1 MTPESTA
8 DPIPEIANQPP
19 STAGMTSR
27 VVKGSLWT
35 LAGQLA
41 PLGVSFFVTPFV
53 IRMLGPE
60 GYGVLIL
67 VALIPGYLGFAEMG
81 MSLAST
87 KFASAAYAEGDKAK
101 EARIIRT
108 AAMIAISS
116 SVPFALAMFLLAGQL
131 AVVFN
136 VPQQFVAD
144 AVLALRLASVT
155 FVVNFLCAIFNTPAL
170 ARLRMDLNT
179 LVNSGSRI
187 LGLVATPVALY
198 LGFGVVG
205 AVAALLGASIINLA
219 GHLTISRR
227 LLPNIAAFSIDR
239 SSIRPMLRFGGALA
253 VAAIAALLLSNLEK
267 AVLARTASVED
278 LGYYSV
284 SFMLATLATFFSQ
297 AMIQSLIPAF
307 SQLMTPERRDQLD
320 GLFSRALRLNI
331 IVILPMLAT
340 MVVLARPFFTYWA
353 GEAYGLQ
360 STYPFYIL
368 AGGLV
373 FNLLAYVPYT
383 VLMAS
388 GRADLL
394 ARLYWM
400 ELVPYLG
407 VTALFT
413 VRFGM
418 MGAATAWALRI
429 FADTAMICL
438 LARRHIGVSFRV
450 FGKRLPLVGAAIMIL
465 LVPVVFTLF
474 SSEIT
479 IWPIAALAPALAAY
493 AALAWKKFIS
503 AEESQWLYRKIESFF
518 ERNNG

>member
-1 MTPESTA
+1 MTPEAQAEALTDS
-8 DPIPEIANQPP
+8 INQPP
-19 STAGMTSR
+19 STAGMTTR

-41 PLGVSFFVTPFV
+41 PLGVSFFVTPLV

-87 KFASAAYAEGDKAK
+87 KFASAAYAEGDKAR
-101 EARIIRT
+101 EARIVRT
-108 AAMIAISS
+108 AAMIALFS
-116 SVPFALAMFLLAGQL
+116 SVPFAVAMFLLAGQF
-131 AVVFN
+131 AAVFN
-136 VPQQFVAD
+136 VPEQYLAD
-144 AVLALRLASVT
+144 AALALRLASVT
-155 FVVNFLCAIFNTPAL
+155 FVINILCAIFNTPAL

-187 LGLVATPVALY
+187 LGLAATPVALY

-219 GHLTISRR
+219 GHLAISRR

-239 SSIRPMLRFGGALA
+239 PAIRPMLRFGGALA

-284 SFMLATLATFFSQ
+284 AFMLATLATFFSQ

-320 GLFSRALRLNI
+320 GLFTRALRLNI
-331 IVILPMLAT
+331 VMILPMLAT

-353 GEAYGLQ
+353 GDAYGRQ

-368 AGGLV
+368 AGGLA
-373 FNLLAYVPYT
+373 FNLMAYVPYT

-388 GRADLL
+388 GRAELF

-407 VTALFT
+407 VTALLT

-418 MGAATAWALRI
+418 MGAASAWALRI
-429 FADTAMICL
+429 IADTAMIGL
-438 LARRHIGVSFRV
+438 LARRHVGVSFRV
-450 FGKRLPLVGAAIMIL
+450 FGNRLPLVGAAIIIL
-465 LVPVVFTLF
+465 MVPVIFTIF

-479 IWPIAALAPALAAY
+479 IWPFALLAPALAAY

-503 AEESQWLYRKIESFF
+503 DEESKWLYRKIDSFF
-518 ERNNG
+518 ARSDQ